1 MIFELIEYYCIYI
14 STLLLIISPI
24 YSFKYKL
31 YKFCFFQTIVCITS
45 ILNHYKLYKYGRH
58 IDVPIVWITVTYHY
72 IQYYRLFQ
80 RNIYPRD
87 RTVEK
92 GLGTKGDSWR
102 IWSCP
107 RLLVLVAT
115 GTGEGGRGRPFQWE
129 CVALRR

>member
-72 IQYYRLFQ
+72 IQYYRTFQ
-80 RNIYPRD
+80 RNIFFLISWIIGKLLYIPSIYFNSNIIHSIMHLFFIMGNIFLC
-87 RTVEK
+87 K
-92 GLGTKGDSWR
+92 TKL
-102 IWSCP
+102 IY
-107 RLLVLVAT
+107 
-115 GTGEGGRGRPFQWE
+115 
-129 CVALRR
+129 